1 MRSDIVLTSLR
12 EQIQSSN
19 LELLETL
26 VGEFRCAG
34 DKDVES
40 FLQSKAIRYERSGL
54 SRTYIY
60 IAGSD
65 AEPEVAA
72 YFTIAVTSVDYQGI
86 SRNMRQK
93 VLGGT
98 PGRDNQ
104 DHFGGL
110 LIAQLGRCDSFTKS
124 DINGSE
130 MMEDCEEIIEETR
143 DIIGGRAIYLDC
155 HEELIKF
162 YSSFGY
168 ALLKQEP
175 FANGLYKMV
184 RIPPKL

>member
-1 MRSDIVLTSLR
+1 LR
-12 EQIQSSN
+12 
-19 LELLETL
+19 
-26 VGEFRCAG
+26 F
-34 DKDVES
+34 
-40 FLQSKAIRYERSGL
+40 KAIRYECSGL
-54 SRTYIY
+54 SRTYLY
-60 IAGSD
+60 IAGKD
-65 AEPEVAA
+65 TDLEVAA

-110 LIAQLGRCDSFTKS
+110 LIAQLGRSDGFDKS
-124 DINGSE
+124 DITGSE
-130 MMEDCEEIIEETR
+130 MMEDCEEIIEDAR
-143 DIIGGRAIYLDC
+143 NIIGGRAIYLDC
-155 HEELIKF
+155 HGELVKF
-162 YSSFGY
+162 YSLFGY

-175 FANGLYKMV
+175 FVNGLYKMV